1 MAQFSNALLFKIN
14 IFWFMWL
21 TVLVY
26 CLQENNFEDT
36 GKDSQGN
43 AKTVGVI
50 CSKLKI
56 KISVLAESQ
65 EVFWFCSMMWI

>member
-1 MAQFSNALLFKIN
+1 
-14 IFWFMWL
+14 MWL

-26 CLQENNFEDT
+26 GLQENNFEDN

-43 AKTVGVI
+43 TKTVGVI

-56 KISVLAESQ
+56 KTSVLD
-65 EVFWFCSMMWI
+65 

>member
-1 MAQFSNALLFKIN
+1 
-14 IFWFMWL
+14 MWL

-26 CLQENNFEDT
+26 GLQEDNFEDT

-56 KISVLAESQ
+56 KISVLD
-65 EVFWFCSMMWI
+65 

>member
-1 MAQFSNALLFKIN
+1 
-14 IFWFMWL
+14 MWL

-26 CLQENNFEDT
+26 GLQENNFEDN

-56 KISVLAESQ
+56 KTSVLDWLTRSFLVLFYNVDIALQRKFSKFLEKQ
-65 EVFWFCSMMWI
+65 M